1 MYESWKFLS
10 LKWWKNNK
18 WTIYRLAN
26 CVKLRSYIHTIITFT
41 ARTWRSWTARLC
53 IGIVIRK
60 NREDNKDG
68 AFAIETKN
76 CWQLKFN
83 LWNTSDHPRCLI
95 GSTEILL
102 RQRLILL
109 LNWQVY
115 QLMIKHGRYSRKLYD
130 NESLMFD
137 RQKIIKLNCYM
148 FKILRIMNSC

>member
-1 MYESWKFLS
+1 MNTLS
-10 LKWWKNNK
+10 TGKLCKTKNLYTYHHYIYSKNLKK
-18 WTIYRLAN
+18 LN
-26 CVKLRSYIHTIITFT
+26 CKVMHRDRDSEKSRGQQ
-41 ARTWRSWTARLC
+41 RWRFR
-53 IGIVIRK
+53 
-60 NREDNKDG
+60 NRES
-68 AFAIETKN
+68 KN

-83 LWNTSDHPRCLI
+83 LWNISDYPRCLI
-95 GSTEILL
+95 GSTEIPL

-109 LNWQVY
+109 LSWQVY

>member
-1 MYESWKFLS
+1 MNTLSTGKLCKTKNLYTYHHYIYSKNLKKLNCKVMHRDRDSEKSRGQQRWRFRNWES
-10 LKWWKNNK
+10 
-18 WTIYRLAN
+18 
-26 CVKLRSYIHTIITFT
+26 
-41 ARTWRSWTARLC
+41 
-53 IGIVIRK
+53 
-60 NREDNKDG
+60 
-68 AFAIETKN
+68 KN

-83 LWNTSDHPRCLI
+83 LWNISDHQRCLI

-109 LNWQVY
+109 LSWQVY